1 MVPQVKI
8 TNQSTQTIIITNLV
22 PTSDYYVDAG
32 NFIKFDLIYLT
43 NPGSIK
49 TTDPFNITFYDE
61 DNIIMTV

>member
-1 MVPQVKI
+1 V
-8 TNQSTQTIIITNLV
+8 TNVV
-22 PTSDYYVDAG
+22 PTSNYYVDAG

-43 NPGSIK
+43 NPASIK